1 MGFADLLNHLPFLEQ
16 GKQSFLGSGFHN
28 LLRAKFTLTAGEAQ
42 SDVPGGHLFHGVCFI
57 EDNKI
62 ILEEHPAL
70 PGLIHRVEQGK
81 EKRMVEN
88 QHIGRENPLT
98 GLLRKNTADAS
109 AKSDLGPH
117 DLGEHKPRSEQTCD
131 QTLGL
136 GA

>member
-16 GKQSFLGSGFHN
+16 GKQSFLAPGVPQFIEGKAH
-28 LLRAKFTLTAGEAQ
+28 LTAGEAQ
-42 SDVPGGHLFHGVCFI
+42 SDVSGSHLFHGVCFI

-81 EKRMVEN
+81 EKGMVEN

-98 GLLRKNTADAS
+98 SLLKKTRRMRLREVRFRAA
-109 AKSDLGPH
+109 
-117 DLGEHKPRSEQTCD
+117 
-131 QTLGL
+131 
-136 GA
+136 